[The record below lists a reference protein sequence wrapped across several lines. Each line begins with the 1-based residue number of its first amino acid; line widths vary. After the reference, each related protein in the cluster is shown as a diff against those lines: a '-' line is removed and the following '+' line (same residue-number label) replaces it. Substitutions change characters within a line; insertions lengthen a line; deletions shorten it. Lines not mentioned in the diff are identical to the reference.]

1 MNEID
6 AIHTDITNLTK
17 EISKMKE
24 VSNELRKQN
33 SPLSS
38 LLAYYIDTHIKMMKN
53 YISTCEL
60 RLNGI
65 ITQEQFNQVANMWVK
80 SILSIS
86 DIVST
91 LNGESGIIKYTNKLN

>member
-17 EISKMKE
+17 EINRMKE

-38 LLAYYIDTHIKMMKN
+38 LLAYYIDTHTKMMKN
-53 YISTCEL
+53 YISTCHL
-60 RLNGI
+60 RLNSE
-65 ITQEQFNQVANMWVK
+65 ITYEQFQQICHMWIK
-80 SILSIS
+80 SVLSIS

>member
-24 VSNELRKQN
+24 VSNELREQN

-38 LLAYYIDTHIKMMKN
+38 LLAYYVDTHTKMMKN
-53 YISTCEL
+53 YISTCHL
-60 RLNGI
+60 RLNSE
-65 ITQEQFNQVANMWVK
+65 ITYEQFQQICHMWIK
-80 SILSIS
+80 SVLSIS
-86 DIVST
+86 DIIAT